1 MAMKI
6 PSGDNPFAVSSA
18 TPSVEGLVG
27 YKYDGR
33 AKAHYDAYAKQV
45 EAWNLEQDK
54 AVANDLINQIDAEDA
69 RLRYD
74 PNEGYLSVKGKN
86 AAQPEDGKPLYETY
100 EQKRQEFFKSLNLDR
115 YSPNVRKM
123 VNEYNVAQTR
133 VFRRGVNNHIIK
145 QNEDYH
151 QAIDQQNLNNLAN
164 KFLSDDPA
172 VAREGFIGSVQ
183 FAANKAAKLGV
194 QPDYAKTVGPMVG
207 LRISKDL
214 DADNVRGAKALLEGA
229 KPYMSNAQVYK
240 ASHDIKVAEKRLQ
253 SRARGDAANK
263 AYEQMFSDEKIAATA
278 YEHATGKKMP
288 EGLFETC
295 LEIADGDAGK
305 ALEIAVVGVEKWA
318 EEQDEYE
325 DFGPVAD
332 RQLRSVEQRTA
343 VGSAGRKFN
352 ELKAELGKTS
362 VYDIAN
368 RLVEI
373 DPELEPEE
381 AMRQARKIS
390 KRRTDNIKM
399 AQASQDQASNAAFA
413 TLNADPDMTFDGIP
427 PSLAQGLSKETRE
440 GLRKFSDR
448 RAAGSLVDDY
458 VLRENLLENPEALK
472 NMSDSQFLAMAGEFS
487 PETFNELASF
497 RGRLKANQVATTN
510 KTELH
515 QQVRRAF
522 VAQNIKAEVTGK
534 ALQGLVV
541 EMLVDAIGRE
551 MALGKEAKAW
561 DDAQVSRYVGDFLNN
576 SFTPNTWGLDTTRTF
591 RAIASGNVA
600 EFGSE
605 LEAILDKGLDSGQGI
620 QEPSNLNRTK
630 LMLEMLFFPKREVA
644 GAQAMVN
651 FISDKEAANGDSNL
665 AKAIKEKL
673 GPQYTHSRFLRA
685 YLTARKDLITS
696 SIIVKAK

>member
-69 RLRYD
+69 RLRDD

-145 QNEDYH
+145 QNEAYH

-183 FAANKAAKLGV
+183 FVANKAAKLGV
-194 QPDYAKTVGPMVG
+194 PPDYAKTVGPMVG

-229 KPYMSNAQVYK
+229 KPYMSAAQVYK

-263 AYEQMFSDEKIAATA
+263 AYEQMFSDEKMAATA

-288 EGLFETC
+288 EGLYETC

-305 ALEIAVVGVEKWA
+305 ALEIAVIGPENWA
-318 EEQDEYE
+318 DE
-325 DFGPVAD
+325 VIRAAD
-332 RQLRSVEQRTA
+332 SSDDDDSGLRSNKTHA
-343 VGSAGRKFN
+343 TVGMAGRKFQ
-352 ELKAELGKTS
+352 ELKEELGRTS

-368 RLVEI
+368 RLKEI
-373 DPELEPEE
+373 DPDLEDEE
-381 AMRQARKIS
+381 VVRQARKIS
-390 KRRTDNIKM
+390 KRRVDEINMRRADEDK
-399 AQASQDQASNAAFA
+399 ASQSVYASITQGASFED
-413 TLNADPDMTFDGIP
+413 LP
-427 PSLAQGLSKETRE
+427 PSASQSLPKETLK
-440 GLRKFSDR
+440 GLQQYSERK
-448 RAAGSLVDDY
+448 ANGSLVDDY
-458 VLRENLLENPEALK
+458 AKLEELYENPDVLEK
-472 NMSDSQFLAMAGEFS
+472 MSDSQFLALAGRFT
-487 PETFNELASF
+487 PDTFNQLGSYRTALKLKQVNPAS
-497 RGRLKANQVATTN
+497 RNDIT
-510 KTELH
+510 

-522 VAQNIKAEVTGK
+522 VAQNVNANVSGK
-534 ALQGLVV
+534 ALQGLVI
-541 EMLVDAIGRE
+541 EMIVDSIRMESSNAKDG
-551 MALGKEAKAW
+551 GKWSDE
-561 DDAQVSRYVGDFLNN
+561 QVTAYVGQFLAN
-576 SFTPNTWGLDTTRTF
+576 SFEPETWGFNTTHTF
-591 RAIASGNVA
+591 RGIASGNA
-600 EFGSE
+600 AKFGSE
-605 LEAILDKGLDSGQGI
+605 LEAILDRGLDAGQGI
-620 QEPSNLNRTK
+620 KEPSNLNRTK
-630 LMLEMLFFPKREVA
+630 LMMEMLFFPNRNVA
-644 GAQAMVN
+644 GAKAMVEY
-651 FISDKEAANGDSNL
+651 ISDKYADS
-665 AKAIKEKL
+665 AKAIKETLK
-673 GPQYTHSRFLRA
+673 GQYTNAKFLEMF
-685 YLTARKDLITS
+685 LQGHPELITS
-696 SIIVKAK
+696 TLIKANK

>member
-69 RLRYD
+69 RLRDD

-145 QNEDYH
+145 QNEAYH

-183 FAANKAAKLGV
+183 FVANKAAKLGV
-194 QPDYAKTVGPMVG
+194 PPDYAKTVGPMVG

-229 KPYMSNAQVYK
+229 KPYMSAAQVYK
-240 ASHDIKVAEKRLQ
+240 ASHDIKQAEKRLQ
-253 SRARGDAANK
+253 TRARGDAANK
-263 AYEQMFSDEKIAATA
+263 AYEQMFSDSKMAATA

-325 DFGPVAD
+325 DFGPVEG
-332 RQLRSVEQRTA
+332 RELRTNKQHAT
-343 VGSAGRKFN
+343 VGMAGRKFN
-352 ELKAELGKTS
+352 ELKSELGKTS

-368 RLVEI
+368 RLKEI
-373 DPELEPEE
+373 DPDLEEDE
-381 AMRQARKIS
+381 VMRQARKIS
-390 KRRTDNIKM
+390 KRRTDEIKM
-399 AQASQDQASNAAFA
+399 RRASEDEASQSVYASIAQGANFED
-413 TLNADPDMTFDGIP
+413 LP
-427 PSLAQGLSKETRE
+427 PSASQSLPDETRQGLKQYSV
-440 GLRKFSDR
+440 RKAS
-448 RAAGSLVDDY
+448 GSLVTDY
-458 VLRENLLENPEALK
+458 AKLEHLYENPEILK
-472 NMSDSQFLAMAGEFS
+472 GMSDSQFLAMAGSFTE
-487 PETFNELASF
+487 EKFNELAAYRS
-497 RGRLKANQVATTN
+497 GLKTGQFTAANR
-510 KTELH
+510 TEIN
-515 QQVRRAF
+515 QQVRKAF
-522 VAQNIKAEVTGK
+522 VSHNVKAEVTGK

-541 EMLVDAIGRE
+541 EMLVDALQLKVASERG
-551 MALGKEAKAW
+551 GKAMTDEE
-561 DDAQVSRYVGDFLNN
+561 VSKYVGEFLTN
-576 SFTPNTWGLDTTRTF
+576 SFTPETWGFNTTHSF

-600 EFGSE
+600 KFGSE
-605 LEAILDKGLDSGQGI
+605 LEEILDKGLFEGQGI
-620 QEPSNLNRTK
+620 KEPTDLNRTK
-630 LMLEMLFFPKREVA
+630 LMMEMLFFPNRNVA
-644 GAQAMVN
+644 GAQAMVGY
-651 FISDKEAANGDSNL
+651 ISSKDAELANQIKAA
-665 AKAIKEKL
+665 L
-673 GPQYTHSRFLRA
+673 GARYTHAKFLETYLRA
-685 YLTARKDLITS
+685 RDDLITS
-696 SIIVKAK
+696 TIVKAE

>member
-6 PSGDNPFAVSSA
+6 PSGENPFAVNPA

-27 YKYDGR
+27 YKHSGF
-33 AKAHYDAYAKQV
+33 ASKQYTEFEKRV
-45 EAWNLEQDK
+45 EAWNLENDK
-54 AVANDLINQIDAEDA
+54 AVANDIINQIDEEDT
-69 RLRYD
+69 RLRND
-74 PNEGYLSVKGKN
+74 PKEGYLAVKGKD
-86 AAQPEDGKPLYETY
+86 ASQPEDGKPLYETY
-100 EQKRQEFFKSLNLDR
+100 EQKRKAFYDSLKVDR
-115 YSPNVRKM
+115 YNANVRRM
-123 VNEYNVAQTR
+123 VNEYNVAQSR
-133 VFRRGVNNHIIK
+133 AFRRGVNDHILK
-145 QNEDYH
+145 QTEVFH
-151 QAIDQQNLNNLAN
+151 QALDN
-164 KFLSDDPA
+164 KNFGIISNKMLSDDLA
-172 VAREGFIGSVQ
+172 TAQEGFKGLVGYADQ
-183 FAANKAAKLGV
+183 KATKLGI
-194 QPDYAKTVGPMVG
+194 PADYAKTVGPLVG
-207 LRISKDL
+207 IRVSKDL
-214 DADNVRGAKALLEGA
+214 DADNVEGAKQWLESA
-229 KPYMSNAQVYK
+229 KPYMSAAQIYK
-240 ASHDIKVAEKRLQ
+240 ASHDIKQAEKRLQ
-253 SRARGDAANK
+253 TRARGDAANK
-263 AYEQMFSDEKIAATA
+263 AYEQMFSDSKMAATA

-413 TLNADPDMTFDGIP
+413 TLNADPNMTFDGIP

-472 NMSDSQFLAMAGEFS
+472 KMSDSQFLAMAGDFS

-497 RGRLKANQVATTN
+497 RGRLKANQVATTSR
-510 KTELH
+510 TELH

-551 MALGKEAKAW
+551 MALDKEAKVW
-561 DDAQVSRYVGDFLNN
+561 DDARVSQYVGGFLNN
-576 SFTPNTWGLDTTRTF
+576 SFTPNTWGWDTKRTF

-605 LEAILDKGLDSGQGI
+605 LQAILDKGLDSGQGI

-630 LMLEMLFFPKREVA
+630 LMMEMLFFPKREVA

-651 FISDKEAANGDSNL
+651 YISEKEAANDRNL
-665 AKAIKEKL
+665 AEAIKEKL

-685 YLTARKDLITS
+685 YLTARNDLITS